1 MWTTLGLRI
10 PLHDGASALLAWWR
24 PKIASPSWAQLLW
37 RDAPGNNANAS
48 RRQLEGAV
56 EDAAAAVAVAEAAS
70 LEALAETSALEN
82 SLALAEATLAL
93 AHPEGSAPRP
103 RIVVRLSVGLAEL
116 LGQDG

>member
-1 MWTTLGLRI
+1 M
-10 PLHDGASALLAWWR
+10 
-24 PKIASPSWAQLLW
+24 
-37 RDAPGNNANAS
+37 
-48 RRQLEGAV
+48 